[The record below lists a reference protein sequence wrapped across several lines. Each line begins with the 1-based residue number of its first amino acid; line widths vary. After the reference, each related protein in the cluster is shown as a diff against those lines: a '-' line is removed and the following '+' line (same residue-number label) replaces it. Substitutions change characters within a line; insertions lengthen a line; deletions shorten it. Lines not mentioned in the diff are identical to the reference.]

1 MLSIEG
7 RRCVAGSPEALVQPG
22 DMAEGDV
29 FMGLFFFF
37 SWKKHKGVSS
47 ALTAVGCF

>member
-7 RRCVAGSPEALVQPG
+7 LRCVAGSPEALVQPG

-29 FMGLFFFF
+29 FMGLFVF